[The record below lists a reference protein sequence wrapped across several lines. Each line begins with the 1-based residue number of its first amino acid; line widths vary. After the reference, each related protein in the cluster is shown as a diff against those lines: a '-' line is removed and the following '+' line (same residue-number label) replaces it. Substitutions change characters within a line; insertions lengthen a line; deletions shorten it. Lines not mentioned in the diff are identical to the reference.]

1 MCIGKWDKYNYPYS
15 RNFIGCASRAVAFD
29 CGMFVYDLWFLFVSW
44 HGMYI
49 DVTGPML
56 CNVTLW
62 MQINTHTNTKVY
74 ELFPEVVFH
83 THSLMEILSLH
94 VPLIL
99 AVDWVMLQNAMWS
112 KLVVNFDPLGINT
125 IKWFINENLA
135 HMECVNKRCSHVD
148 YFFGKVSVIISV
160 CVTKNWKLALIRAH
174 VSSYF

>member
-1 MCIGKWDKYNYPYS
+1 
-15 RNFIGCASRAVAFD
+15 
-29 CGMFVYDLWFLFVSW
+29 
-44 HGMYI
+44 MYI

-125 IKWFINENLA
+125 IK
-135 HMECVNKRCSHVD
+135 
-148 YFFGKVSVIISV
+148 
-160 CVTKNWKLALIRAH
+160 
-174 VSSYF
+174 